1 MKPDP
6 TAPNPSEPT
15 DFSLVLGGPLY
26 QIFRRTHLSGDSLE
40 LLWRRV
46 IFLTLLAWL
55 PLLLLSILEG
65 RAWGGDVELPFLKD
79 VDTHARL
86 LLSLPMFVA
95 AELLVHQRV
104 RLVVGSFLKRGLV
117 PAEARA
123 RFDAAVASALRLRNS
138 VLAEVLLIAFVY
150 GIGVL
155 VIWRSQAAMDMSTW
169 YDRGQNPRLVS
180 TLAGVW
186 LGFVSL
192 PLVQFILLRWWFRL
206 FIWMRFLW
214 QVSRVRLRLVPTHPD
229 RACGL
234 GFVGVS
240 SLAFAPLLAGQG
252 VLLAGLMANRIFYA
266 GARLTDFKLELA
278 AMVMVM
284 VLFVLAPLLVFVPL
298 LARTKRVGLAEYGGL
313 AQRYAREFDEKWL
326 RGGAAAGEP
335 LLGSADIQSLADLGN
350 SYEVVKGIRLVPFS
364 RDVVLQLTV
373 ISLAPVAPLVLTLV
387 PLTELLDRFLQV
399 LL

>member
-155 VIWRSQAAMDMSTW
+155 VIWRS
-169 YDRGQNPRLVS
+169 
-180 TLAGVW
+180 
-186 LGFVSL
+186 
-192 PLVQFILLRWWFRL
+192 
-206 FIWMRFLW
+206 
-214 QVSRVRLRLVPTHPD
+214 
-229 RACGL
+229 
-234 GFVGVS
+234 
-240 SLAFAPLLAGQG
+240 
-252 VLLAGLMANRIFYA
+252 
-266 GARLTDFKLELA
+266 
-278 AMVMVM
+278 
-284 VLFVLAPLLVFVPL
+284 
-298 LARTKRVGLAEYGGL
+298 
-313 AQRYAREFDEKWL
+313 
-326 RGGAAAGEP
+326 
-335 LLGSADIQSLADLGN
+335 
-350 SYEVVKGIRLVPFS
+350 
-364 RDVVLQLTV
+364 
-373 ISLAPVAPLVLTLV
+373 
-387 PLTELLDRFLQV
+387 
-399 LL
+399 